1 MVDMSDDKYIP
12 QYKKLGLTPIKLADE
27 VPDEIVG
34 MEMSPPINVEDILDE
49 SRQTYSADNYNDID
63 VSKHV
68 SEDYLIMIDGGVFFL
83 GSKDDAEEQ
92 ILLLSMGEHPDYS
105 GDVSQDRIS
114 VFKKMSLK
122 IGISII

>member
-27 VPDEIVG
+27 VPDETVG
-34 MEMSPPINVEDILDE
+34 MEMSPPINVENILDE

>member
-1 MVDMSDDKYIP
+1 MSDDKYIP
-12 QYKKLGLTPIKLADE
+12 QYKKLGLTPINLADE
-27 VPDEIVG
+27 VPDETVG
-34 MEMSPPINVEDILDE
+34 MEMSPPINVENILDE

>member
-49 SRQTYSADNYNDID
+49 SRQTYSADNHNDID
-63 VSKHV
+63 VSKNV

>member
-1 MVDMSDDKYIP
+1 MSDDKYIP